1 MNPFQALRAQL
12 GKLQRLAQPYFLP
25 LENGSSSGSAWQFL
39 LLVLAL
45 LAVVVGVTLL
55 LLTGAVTLAG
65 SLVPELRDRFLPGV
79 PQRVAAV
86 WQGPIG
92 VVVMVL
98 MAAGLSGFVAC
109 RTRLRQGRWVPWLL
123 MGVITLLI
131 LVINGIN
138 VGISFIARNVD
149 NTLVAYDR
157 DGFWK
162 AIAIYAFCLVLALPI
177 RALQSYLIPKLGLLW
192 REWLSGRLLSRYLQ
206 NRVYY
211 NLNPNDESNE
221 EIDNPDQRISQ
232 DAASFTGTSL
242 NVTVEILSAL
252 LTFVSFIIVLWSINV
267 QLALLLLAYS
277 VGGTVLVLFASR
289 KLVVLNY
296 QQLKL
301 EADFRYGLVH
311 IRDNAESIAFYRG
324 ESQEGKETSRR
335 LSRAIRN
342 YDRLIIW
349 EALINVIQ
357 RSYDYFSRFLPWLVL
372 APIYFAKG
380 VDFGVF
386 GQAGIAFSMVF
397 SSVSYIVNN
406 IERLSAF
413 SASIS
418 RLEGFQGK
426 VDQLSREAAELLD
439 RDGSEPSEPVPQ
451 RQGSILLSHVDLLL
465 PRSQRCLI
473 RDLSLSVDRQ
483 QRLLVVG
490 PSGCGK
496 TSFLR
501 LVSGLWPAAAGQVE
515 RPPVGDLLFIPQ
527 KPYMLLGSLREQL
540 SYPQA
545 PDRFSD
551 EQLRHVLE
559 QVRLGELVQRYP
571 DLEIKQDW
579 PRLLSLGEQQRL
591 AFARLLLNSPC
602 FVVLDEATS
611 ALDVAT
617 ESYLYGLLAEREMAF
632 VSVGHRPTL
641 TAFHD
646 TVLELDGTG
655 SWRLLPAAGYDLTR
669 HG

>member
-221 EIDNPDQRISQ
+221 EIDFAHICELYHRAVEYQRT
-232 DAASFTGTSL
+232 AGTPASGLLSGGHGPGGRRQPQTGG
-242 NVTVEILSAL
+242 VELSA
-252 LTFVSFIIVLWSINV
+252 T
-267 QLALLLLAYS
+267 QA
-277 VGGTVLVLFASR
+277 
-289 KLVVLNY
+289 
-296 QQLKL
+296 
-301 EADFRYGLVH
+301 
-311 IRDNAESIAFYRG
+311 RG
-324 ESQEGKETSRR
+324 R
-335 LSRAIRN
+335 LSLWACSYSRQCR
-342 YDRLIIW
+342 
-349 EALINVIQ
+349 IN
-357 RSYDYFSRFLPWLVL
+357 
-372 APIYFAKG
+372 
-380 VDFGVF
+380 
-386 GQAGIAFSMVF
+386 
-397 SSVSYIVNN
+397 
-406 IERLSAF
+406 
-413 SASIS
+413 
-418 RLEGFQGK
+418 
-426 VDQLSREAAELLD
+426 
-439 RDGSEPSEPVPQ
+439 
-451 RQGSILLSHVDLLL
+451 
-465 PRSQRCLI
+465 
-473 RDLSLSVDRQ
+473 
-483 QRLLVVG
+483 
-490 PSGCGK
+490 
-496 TSFLR
+496 
-501 LVSGLWPAAAGQVE
+501 
-515 RPPVGDLLFIPQ
+515 
-527 KPYMLLGSLREQL
+527 
-540 SYPQA
+540 
-545 PDRFSD
+545 
-551 EQLRHVLE
+551 
-559 QVRLGELVQRYP
+559 
-571 DLEIKQDW
+571 
-579 PRLLSLGEQQRL
+579 
-591 AFARLLLNSPC
+591 
-602 FVVLDEATS
+602 
-611 ALDVAT
+611 
-617 ESYLYGLLAEREMAF
+617 
-632 VSVGHRPTL
+632 
-641 TAFHD
+641 
-646 TVLELDGTG
+646 
-655 SWRLLPAAGYDLTR
+655 RLLPW
-669 HG
+669 